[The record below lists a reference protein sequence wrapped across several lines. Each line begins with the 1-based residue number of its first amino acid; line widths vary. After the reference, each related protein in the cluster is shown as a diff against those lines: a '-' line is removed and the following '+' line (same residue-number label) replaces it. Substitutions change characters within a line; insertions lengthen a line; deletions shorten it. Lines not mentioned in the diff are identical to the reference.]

1 MVTLEYSMTLKV
13 TQYQS
18 ILDSQLSLCMPKWST
33 LSAPPDSGKVVLVE
47 AKAHVGE
54 LVSAG
59 TKASRGSRER
69 IIARRGM

>member
-1 MVTLEYSMTLKV
+1 
-13 TQYQS
+13 
-18 ILDSQLSLCMPKWST
+18 MPKRST

-47 AKAHVGE
+47 VEIHVGE
-54 LVSAG
+54 LVSTG